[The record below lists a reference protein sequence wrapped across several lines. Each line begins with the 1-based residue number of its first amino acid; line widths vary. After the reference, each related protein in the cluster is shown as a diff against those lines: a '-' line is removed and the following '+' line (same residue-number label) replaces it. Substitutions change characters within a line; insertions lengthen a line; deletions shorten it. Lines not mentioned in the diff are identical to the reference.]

1 MSHPLK
7 AAFHELSNV
16 LNSKLFLEN
25 ERKRRGRP
33 RRKENS
39 PAVKELQTV
48 LQKTHKILEEAE
60 ARFYHLRSRPN
71 YLYNMKPEDFRQ
83 AINSFEGVFNKYKDI
98 ADITKKATNCLNY
111 TVKIIICI
119 GLLKNGD
126 DNDWEKIAI
135 DSLTLI
141 ENFIQHGD
149 GDREILGKL
158 CLKPLIETLTNSLL
172 PIDLRKTSADVIN
185 AFLTGC
191 KENKKFLSQ
200 EEFFDASDLVS
211 SMVTA
216 SDYELQL
223 CHLEILFRL
232 CPRVQE
238 DRKTFV
244 NKAFATHK
252 DMIQKFLAITVDN
265 FFGGTR
271 YFLNSLN
278 ESNDGIST
286 TPKTL
291 VASQIKYNQNELY
304 YPEGQDQFFVDFNKW
319 TISTT
324 IKSTEADDSMDNDTL
339 EIKYSKIST
348 WDLQLV
354 IHSQIVPFRAFKAR
368 FDNDVKDDLKIMFA
382 DRHVEKKIQ
391 IPRVPTSPVLQPKFN
406 LAKYGHSKSSEA
418 SKTPKNGTIDK
429 QIIKLLKDANLDHES
444 SPFEP
449 NTELTKSCIAMYNT
463 ELSFSASNPLEKQTF
478 KNKRITSTTSNH
490 SHAKLQILDTERRN
504 GFQSSKRR
512 SKPLN
517 LKKQTDSKGDSMIEE
532 KAETNQIS
540 RVDPTKQDTLQ
551 IQDVN
556 IETAD
561 HVADDQQEFHFY
573 EISNLVSTENTRNLN
588 HGKRKRKTQ
597 DSIEDNPEK
606 PRFNNKFKKN
616 KEQIKI
622 DNRNSPIKSEEEF
635 WNPSK
640 YDTTDSTEDEE
651 AIERMRAQFPMEF
664 FRELMGKNTPIS
676 KSNNEKKRVSFIE
689 KLKGSLD
696 SDDED
701 INNGE
706 NGGQYILHTRD
717 SSPTISNNNETNCS
731 KNATYDNKISD
742 VTSIN
747 NRYADEKFD
756 EEIRRLLQCVGE
768 TIFRQFRSQDA
779 ALFQATHKAIIKNET
794 NLTQGLETQF
804 IRKNQLL
811 NEFKRKYTS
820 IAIED
825 RQMIKKLK
833 GGRKELTSLEQSLL
847 EMEKIESEISKI

>member
-71 YLYNMKPEDFRQ
+71 YLYNTNPEDFRQ

-98 ADITKKATNCLNY
+98 ANITKKATNCLTY
-111 TVKIIICI
+111 T
-119 GLLKNGD
+119 
-126 DNDWEKIAI
+126 
-135 DSLTLI
+135 
-141 ENFIQHGD
+141 NFIQHGD

-172 PIDLRKTSADVIN
+172 PIDLRKTFRSS
-185 AFLTGC
+185 FLYGNC
-191 KENKKFLSQ
+191 
-200 EEFFDASDLVS
+200 
-211 SMVTA
+211 
-216 SDYELQL
+216 
-223 CHLEILFRL
+223 I
-232 CPRVQE
+232 
-238 DRKTFV
+238 
-244 NKAFATHK
+244 
-252 DMIQKFLAITVDN
+252 
-265 FFGGTR
+265 G
-271 YFLNSLN
+271 
-278 ESNDGIST
+278 
-286 TPKTL
+286 PKTL
-291 VASQIKYNQNELY
+291 VASQIKYNRNELY

-324 IKSTEADDSMDNDTL
+324 IKSTELGSQYSVGIRNRRIFSVSDN
-339 EIKYSKIST
+339 EII
-348 WDLQLV
+348 
-354 IHSQIVPFRAFKAR
+354 IFIR

-382 DRHVEKKIQ
+382 DRRVEKKIQ

-406 LAKYGHSKSSEA
+406 LAKHGHSKSSEA
-418 SKTPKNGTIDK
+418 SKTPKNEKIDK
-429 QIIKLLKDANLDHES
+429 QSIKLLKDANLDHES

-449 NTELTKSCIAMYNT
+449 NTKLTKSCIAKYNT
-463 ELSFSASNPLEKQTF
+463 ELSFSVGNPLEKQTF

-490 SHAKLQILDTERRN
+490 SHAKLQILDTERHN
-504 GFQSSKRR
+504 GFQSSKRL

-517 LKKQTDSKGDSMIEE
+517 LKKQTDSKGDNMKEE

-540 RVDPTKQDTLQ
+540 RVDPSKQDTLQ

-556 IETAD
+556 NETAY

-606 PRFNNKFKKN
+606 PRFTNKFKKN

-664 FRELMGKNTPIS
+664 FRELMGNTPIS
-676 KSNNEKKRVSFIE
+676 KSNNEKKRVTISTIVSFIE
-689 KLKGSLD
+689 KLKGYLD

-706 NGGQYILHTRD
+706 NGDQYILHTRD
-717 SSPTISNNNETNCS
+717 SSPTISNNNET

-747 NRYADEKFD
+747 DRYADEKFD

-794 NLTQGLETQF
+794 SLTQGLETQF

-847 EMEKIESEISKI
+847 EIEKIESEISKI

>member
-1 MSHPLK
+1 
-7 AAFHELSNV
+7 
-16 LNSKLFLEN
+16 
-25 ERKRRGRP
+25 
-33 RRKENS
+33 
-39 PAVKELQTV
+39 
-48 LQKTHKILEEAE
+48 
-60 ARFYHLRSRPN
+60 
-71 YLYNMKPEDFRQ
+71 
-83 AINSFEGVFNKYKDI
+83 
-98 ADITKKATNCLNY
+98 
-111 TVKIIICI
+111 
-119 GLLKNGD
+119 
-126 DNDWEKIAI
+126 
-135 DSLTLI
+135 
-141 ENFIQHGD
+141 
-149 GDREILGKL
+149 
-158 CLKPLIETLTNSLL
+158 
-172 PIDLRKTSADVIN
+172 
-185 AFLTGC
+185 
-191 KENKKFLSQ
+191 
-200 EEFFDASDLVS
+200 
-211 SMVTA
+211 
-216 SDYELQL
+216 
-223 CHLEILFRL
+223 
-232 CPRVQE
+232 
-238 DRKTFV
+238 
-244 NKAFATHK
+244 
-252 DMIQKFLAITVDN
+252 
-265 FFGGTR
+265 
-271 YFLNSLN
+271 
-278 ESNDGIST
+278 
-286 TPKTL
+286 
-291 VASQIKYNQNELY
+291 
-304 YPEGQDQFFVDFNKW
+304 
-319 TISTT
+319 
-324 IKSTEADDSMDNDTL
+324 
-339 EIKYSKIST
+339 
-348 WDLQLV
+348 
-354 IHSQIVPFRAFKAR
+354 
-368 FDNDVKDDLKIMFA
+368 MFA

-517 LKKQTDSKGDSMIEE
+517 LKKQTDSKGDSMKEGTNE
-532 KAETNQIS
+532 DKLSNDMVKKKKAETNQIS

-556 IETAD
+556 NETAD
-561 HVADDQQEFHFY
+561 NVADDQQEFHFY

-847 EMEKIESEISKI
+847 EMEKIESGISKI

>member
-111 TVKIIICI
+111 T
-119 GLLKNGD
+119 
-126 DNDWEKIAI
+126 
-135 DSLTLI
+135 
-141 ENFIQHGD
+141 NFIQHGD

-172 PIDLRKTSADVIN
+172 PIDLRKT
-185 AFLTGC
+185 FR
-191 KENKKFLSQ
+191 
-200 EEFFDASDLVS
+200 S
-211 SMVTA
+211 S
-216 SDYELQL
+216 LL
-223 CHLEILFRL
+223 HGNCI
-232 CPRVQE
+232 
-238 DRKTFV
+238 
-244 NKAFATHK
+244 
-252 DMIQKFLAITVDN
+252 
-265 FFGGTR
+265 G
-271 YFLNSLN
+271 
-278 ESNDGIST
+278 
-286 TPKTL
+286 PKTL

-324 IKSTEADDSMDNDTL
+324 IKSTELGSQYSVGIRNRRIFSVSDN
-339 EIKYSKIST
+339 E
-348 WDLQLV
+348 V
-354 IHSQIVPFRAFKAR
+354 IIFIR

-406 LAKYGHSKSSEA
+406 LAKYGHSKSSKA

-517 LKKQTDSKGDSMIEE
+517 LKKQTDSKGDSMKEE

-556 IETAD
+556 NETAD
-561 HVADDQQEFHFY
+561 NVADDQQEFHFY

-676 KSNNEKKRVSFIE
+676 KSNNEKKRVTISTIVSFIE

-847 EMEKIESEISKI
+847 EMEKIESGISKI